1 MEKIKIDGTC
11 EKGYEKVKKIFEDNF
26 KNGEEENSQL
36 CVYVGGKKVID
47 LYGTAVGDTNYGP
60 DTLTNMYSSGK
71 SIAAIVVAM
80 LVDQGLLSY
89 DEKIVRYWPEFGNK
103 GKTDITLADVLRH
116 EAGLQDLNHT
126 FKISDFSRDGI
137 KANELGKVIEELEP
151 VFPTKELGV
160 SNPDG
165 TETRRAYHALSRGWV
180 LNEVVRRVDPQNR
193 TIGEIIE
200 SDMGIDGVRCGINDE
215 EAKNT
220 GQLSAKSI
228 SWLLLQ
234 CLTPKAFGGATNM
247 TIFKL
252 GKTMSQKKTEFQ
264 KLMEK
269 NVPAFESMPKKFDA
283 NKMAVAFNNIEVRK
297 GEMPSANC
305 HGSAR
310 GMAELAA
317 IMANK
322 GKRLSSGD
330 GEEDSNKT
338 SSLMSEETW
347 NKMHGAEKVAVDAF
361 MPGALRTNF
370 TQGGVCAFKAESMP
384 DPLTESEKTLI
395 NCREG
400 YYGWMG
406 FGGSIFEW
414 HPELNI
420 GFGYVPTNL
429 QWWEFNEMSGR
440 LQQAVVECV
449 KELK

>member
-1 MEKIKIDGTC
+1 M
-11 EKGYEKVKKIFEDNF
+11 IFDF
-26 KNGEEENSQL
+26 Q
-36 CVYVGGKKVID
+36 
-47 LYGTAVGDTNYGP
+47 
-60 DTLTNMYSSGK
+60 NMYSSGK

-234 CLTPKAFGGATNM
+234 CFTPKGRYSR
-247 TIFKL
+247 L
-252 GKTMSQKKTEFQ
+252 
-264 KLMEK
+264 
-269 NVPAFESMPKKFDA
+269 KFY
-283 NKMAVAFNNIEVRK
+283 I
-297 GEMPSANC
+297 
-305 HGSAR
+305 
-310 GMAELAA
+310 
-317 IMANK
+317 
-322 GKRLSSGD
+322 
-330 GEEDSNKT
+330 
-338 SSLMSEETW
+338 
-347 NKMHGAEKVAVDAF
+347 
-361 MPGALRTNF
+361 
-370 TQGGVCAFKAESMP
+370 
-384 DPLTESEKTLI
+384 
-395 NCREG
+395 
-400 YYGWMG
+400 
-406 FGGSIFEW
+406 
-414 HPELNI
+414 
-420 GFGYVPTNL
+420 
-429 QWWEFNEMSGR
+429 
-440 LQQAVVECV
+440 
-449 KELK
+449 

>member
-1 MEKIKIDGTC
+1 MEKIKIQGTC
-11 EKGYEKVKKIFEDNF
+11 ADGYEKVKKIFEENF

-36 CVYVGGKKVID
+36 CVYVGGTKVID
-47 LYGTAVGDTNYGP
+47 LYGTAIGDTSYGA
-60 DTLTNMYSSGK
+60 DTITNMFSSGK

-80 LVDQGLLSY
+80 LVDKGLLSY
-89 DEKIVRYWPEFGNK
+89 DEKVVSYWPDFGQN
-103 GKTDITLADVLRH
+103 GKNDITLADVLRH
-116 EAGLQDLNHT
+116 EAGLQDFNHT
-126 FKISDFSRDGI
+126 CKVSDFSKDGI
-137 KANELGKVIEELEP
+137 RENKLGKLIEDLSP

-165 TETRRAYHALSRGWV
+165 SETRRAYHALTRGWV
-180 LNEVVRRVDPQNR
+180 LNEIVRRVDPEKR
-193 TIGEIIE
+193 TIGEIIV
-200 SDMGIDGVRCGINDE
+200 SDIGINGVRCGITED
-215 EAKNT
+215 EAKNV

-234 CLTPKAFGGATNM
+234 CFTPKAFGGATNM

-252 GKTMSQKKTEFQ
+252 GKTMSQKKTDFQ
-264 KLMEK
+264 KLMDK
-269 NVPAFESMPKKFDA
+269 NVPAFELMPKKFDA
-283 NKMAVAFNNIEVRK
+283 GKMAVAFNELEVRK
-297 GEMPSANC
+297 GEMASANC

-317 IMANK
+317 ILANK
-322 GKRLSSGD
+322 GKRINND
-330 GEEDSNKT
+330 GEDSNKK
-338 SSLMSEETW
+338 SDLMSEDTW
-347 NKMHGAEKVAVDAF
+347 NKMHGAEKPAVDAF
-361 MPGALRTNF
+361 MPEALRTNF

-384 DPLTESEKTLI
+384 QPISESEKKLI

-406 FGGSIFEW
+406 FGGSILQW

-429 QWWEFNEMSGR
+429 AWWEFNEMSGR
-440 LQQAVVECV
+440 LQQAVIECV